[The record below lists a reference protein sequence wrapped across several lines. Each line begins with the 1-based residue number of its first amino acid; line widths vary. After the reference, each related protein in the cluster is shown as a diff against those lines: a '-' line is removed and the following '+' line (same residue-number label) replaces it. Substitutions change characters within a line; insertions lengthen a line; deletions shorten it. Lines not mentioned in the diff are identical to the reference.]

1 MNRRATTLAL
11 LAMTCALTVRSLPA
25 AADARCKLV
34 LVEEWKVR
42 WVNNHL
48 VIDGAIN
55 GQPIGV
61 MLDTGATRTIMFRSA
76 AARLGLLPRRSKSN
90 SIQGVGGPSQL
101 SSAYIDEFRLGQS
114 TRKGWRMII
123 AGERDFGADMAVVLG
138 EDFFR
143 QFDVE
148 FDLSENAVR
157 LFQSRDC
164 LGQSLAYWNEGGADQ
179 LAFESSDLQPQIL
192 VPVRL
197 NGNAISAVLDS
208 GASSTVV
215 NRTVAARLGVNP
227 DSPNVVYGG
236 KGSGIGEEL
245 VDRWIAPF
253 ESLEIGKEIIS
264 NPKIALAELDRSTAF
279 ARLDTETPM
288 LLGLDFLRRH
298 RVLVA
303 HSQRK
308 MYFTYNGRRPPAAEA
323 RKPAEPTC
331 NKDVDCGGKSE
342 CSSRECPPSP
352 NK

>member
-11 LAMTCALTVRSLPA
+11 LAAMTCALTVQSLPV
-25 AADARCKLV
+25 AADAQCKLI

-42 WVNNHL
+42 WVNGHIL
-48 VIDGAIN
+48 IDGAIN
-55 GQPIGV
+55 GQPVGV
-61 MLDTGATRTIMFRSA
+61 MLDTGATRTIIFRSA
-76 AARLGLLPRRSKSN
+76 AARLGLLARWSKSD
-90 SIQGVGGPSQL
+90 SMQGVGGPSQL
-101 SSAYIDEFRLGQS
+101 SSAYVEEFRLGQS

-123 AGERDFGADMAVVLG
+123 AGEHDVGADFAVVLG

-148 FDLSENAVR
+148 FDLPDNAVR

-164 LGQSLAYWNEGGADQ
+164 SGQPLAYWNEAGADQ
-179 LAFESSDLQPQIL
+179 LRFESSDLQPQIL

-208 GASSTVV
+208 GASSTLV
-215 NRTVAARLGVNP
+215 NKIVAARLGVNP

-253 ESLEIGKEIIS
+253 DRLEIGKEIIS
-264 NPKIALAELDRSTAF
+264 NPKIELAELGRATAL
-279 ARLDTETPM
+279 AGLGTETPM
-288 LLGLDFLRRH
+288 LLGLDFLRSH

-308 MYFTYNGRRPPAAEA
+308 MYFTHDGAKPPGAEKRAEA
-323 RKPAEPTC
+323 AC
-331 NKDVDCGGKSE
+331 NKDVDCGAKSD
-342 CSSRECPPSP
+342 CSSRECPPSA